1 MKAFYF
7 LLYLLFAANAFF
19 GQREVIIYRSVKI
32 DCSDALKNS
41 LDVCNYGLL
50 IPASRKGKQEAVE
63 YTYPSLKPT
72 EVNLT
77 EEGNYY
83 LMWKNIPV
91 KDLAKNPLEVKI
103 RMRLHP
109 YDLKTAKHQP
119 SIDKKDLDTASYLI
133 DEENFRINAENIQS
147 AAKKIKGANREEIVK
162 NIFQYVTEHLDYHIF
177 YEQDRGAKGALKEG
191 KGDCTEYSE
200 LMVTLCRARNIP
212 ARIVMGLIP
221 HSDKTIGYHNWVE
234 VFFPQYGWV
243 AFDPTWAD
251 HPKATTTFYKMKNT
265 YVQLSYKRFLNTI
278 VDPCNTSLLCPSGL
292 SDVCIDLT
300 RNISRQIEKMRECYA
315 NKEYNQANTLL
326 DTLISYEPDNFIF
339 WGYKSAICQKTGDLD
354 NGIEHIFTALKLAET
369 NFEKAQCY
377 FSLGELYSL
386 KNNQEEA
393 VKYLKEAIALG
404 RYTYNNLKADK
415 DLSKLEGF
423 GLYEDLLKELKR
435 KEEEN
440 KKEK

>member
-1 MKAFYF
+1 MRPSFFA
-7 LLYLLFAANAFF
+7 LLLGLMANDLWA
-19 GQREVIIYRSVKI
+19 QREVIIHRSVKI

-50 IPASRKGKQEAVE
+50 IPANRAGKQQALE

-77 EEGNYY
+77 EDGEYY

-103 RMRLHP
+103 KLRINT
-109 YDLKTAKHQP
+109 YDLRTAKKHP
-119 SIDKKDLDTASYLI
+119 LLNKKDLDTATYLI
-133 DEENFRINAENIQS
+133 DEENFRINADNIQS
-147 AAKKIKGANREEIVK
+147 AAKKIRGADREEIVK
-162 NIFQYVTEHLDYHIF
+162 GIFQYVTDHLDYHIF
-177 YEQDRGAKGALKEG
+177 YEQDRGAKRALKEG

-200 LMVTLCRARNIP
+200 LMVTLCRAKNIP

-221 HSDKTIGYHNWVE
+221 HSNQTIGYHNWVE

-265 YVQLSYKRFLNTI
+265 YVQLSYKRFIHTI
-278 VDPCNTSLLCPSGL
+278 IDPCNTSMLCPASL
-292 SDVCIDLT
+292 LDTCIDLT
-300 RNISRQIEKMRECYA
+300 KGISRQIEKM
-315 NKEYNQANTLL
+315 KEYYTKKEYSKANALL
-326 DTLISYEPDNFIF
+326 DTLINYEPDNFMF

-354 NGIEHIFTALKLAET
+354 NGIENIHAALKLAET
-369 NFEKAQCY
+369 NFERSQCY

-386 KNNQEEA
+386 KHNKEEA
-393 VKYLKEAIALG
+393 VKYLKEAVALG
-404 RYTYNNLKADK
+404 HYTYNYLKADE
-415 DLSKLEGF
+415 DLKTLDDF
-423 GLYEDLLKELKR
+423 GPYEDLLKELKV
-435 KEEEN
+435 KEEEI